1 MQFYEKKRTLQR
13 NGVTTTYDDQRYDDQ
28 RLGGEE
34 Q

>member
-1 MQFYEKKRTLQR
+1 MKERTLQR
-13 NGVTTTYDDQRYDDQ
+13 NGVATTYEHQRYDDQ